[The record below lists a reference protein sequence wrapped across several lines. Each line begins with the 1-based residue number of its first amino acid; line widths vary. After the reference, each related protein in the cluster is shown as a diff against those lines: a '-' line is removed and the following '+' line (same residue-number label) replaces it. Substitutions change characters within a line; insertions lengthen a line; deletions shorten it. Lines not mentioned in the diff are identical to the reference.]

1 MDEENR
7 QRPETAERLVGQPAA
22 EAFLAT
28 AWSSGKLAHGWLLT
42 GSEGIGKATLA
53 FRFAKAILASGG
65 VPAPLAE
72 ALPGFDAPVTL
83 PVIDINHPVVRLIT
97 AHAHPNL
104 KVIRRSM
111 HPKTGKLRSEITVDD
126 VRKALKF
133 LHNTA
138 VDGGW
143 RVVIVDPVDD
153 MNRNA
158 ANALLKALEEPPK
171 RCLFLLINH
180 VPGTVLPT
188 IRSRCQVLQMPSL
201 SEPDTRSVVE
211 ALAPEAEPT
220 SLDAVVS
227 LADGSPGRALGLLDA
242 DAPGLDRQLAA
253 ILQSAEAGGTAKA
266 LDLAEQVS
274 RPNATV
280 AFRTTG
286 QLLARRLVQQSKEA
300 ATPQAREAAARLWF
314 DLAAR
319 FRETEH
325 LNLDRRHAVMRACL
339 DTREI
344 VARRQ

>member
-1 MDEENR
+1 MDDATR
-7 QRPETAERLVGQPAA
+7 QTPETAEKLIGQSTAD
-22 EAFLAT
+22 AFLAT

-53 FRFAKAILASGG
+53 FRFAKAILASDGAR
-65 VPAPLAE
+65 PPLVE
-72 ALPGFDAPVTL
+72 ALPGFDAPAAL
-83 PVIDINHPVVRLIT
+83 PQIDNHHPAVRLIT

-104 KVIRRSM
+104 KVIRRSA

-126 VRKALKF
+126 VRTALKF

-171 RCLFLLINH
+171 RCLFLLVNH

-201 SEPDTRSVVE
+201 SEQDTREVVETLAPDT
-211 ALAPEAEPT
+211 EPGAV
-220 SLDAVVS
+220 DAVVG
-227 LADGSPGRALGLLDA
+227 LADGSPGRALALLEA
-242 DAPGLDRQLAA
+242 DAPGLDRQLSA
-253 ILQSAEAGGTAKA
+253 ILRSAEAGSTVKA

-286 QLLARRLVQQSKEA
+286 QLLARRLMQQSKDA
-300 ATPQAREAAARLWF
+300 QTPQARNAAAQLWF
-314 DLAAR
+314 ELAER

>member
-1 MDEENR
+1 MDDDSR
-7 QRPETAERLVGQPAA
+7 QSPETAERLVGQSSA

-53 FRFAKAILASGG
+53 YRFAKAILATAGTHDPRG
-65 VPAPLAE
+65 AD
-72 ALPGFDAPVTL
+72 LPGLDMPASL
-83 PVIDINHPVVRLIT
+83 PEIDINHPVARLIV

-104 KVIRRSM
+104 EVIRRSV
-111 HPKTGKLRSEITVDD
+111 HPKTGKMRSEITVDE

-171 RCLFLLINH
+171 RCLFLLVNH
-180 VPGTVLPT
+180 VPGKVLPT

-201 SEPDTRSVVE
+201 SEPDTREVVE
-211 ALAPEAEPT
+211 AVAPATDPA
-220 SLDAVVS
+220 SIDGVIP
-227 LADGSPGRALGLLDA
+227 LADGSPGRALALLDA

-253 ILQSAEAGGTAKA
+253 IMQSAEAGGTAKA

-274 RPNATV
+274 RANATV

-286 QLLARRLVQQSKEA
+286 QLLARRLMRHSKDA
-300 ATPQAREAAARLWF
+300 ATAQARNAAARLWF
-314 DLAAR
+314 ELAER
-319 FRETEH
+319 FRETEN